1 MWSFAAEFICD
12 AWGPIDATSVDRAA
26 ATELYPSGRLPNPDG
41 CRSAILL
48 KGAILPGDGERF
60 AKLLRQSHPFLSSVM
75 LWSPGGSVEDAMKIG
90 RLIRK
95 GLIDTEAPWN
105 WKVQFNENFEKRPGW
120 GHMTYSF
127 RGAWTS
133 VCAPKCIQLAGW
145 QAHPQ
150 LSLRER
156 LLSNLGGRCF
166 AHRQRARTSSS
177 EDRGDCLRQDATRSG
192 RRLVSPTSR
201 GHRQISGRN
210 GNPTPAHRDHDER
223 RRTNE

>member
-1 MWSFAAEFICD
+1 MTVKWHIRCFLALVLTLLSADSFAAEFICD

-95 GLIDTEAPWN
+95 GLIDTEAPS
-105 WKVQFNENFEKRPGW
+105 G
-120 GHMTYSF
+120 
-127 RGAWTS
+127 TS
-133 VCAPKCIQLAGW
+133 
-145 QAHPQ
+145 
-150 LSLRER
+150 
-156 LLSNLGGRCF
+156 
-166 AHRQRARTSSS
+166 ARTVFPW
-177 EDRGDCLRQDATRSG
+177 GFG
-192 RRLVSPTSR
+192 VSPMTVLVKIRQHAGR
-201 GHRQISGRN
+201 GFSL
-210 GNPTPAHRDHDER
+210 TAR
-223 RRTNE
+223 R